1 MTNWPS
7 IAQPSYNSSE
17 EYYRPQ
23 IKTEF
28 EANYAQSRP
37 TATRSIY
44 RWSLKWSAMP
54 LADYATLKTFFNT
67 NQGLSFTWTNAI
79 DSSSHTV
86 RFSDSSLK
94 AQYIT
99 KDYVG
104 VEVNIEEV

>member
-7 IAQPSYNSSE
+7 ISQPSYNSGE

-37 TATRSIY
+37 SATRSIF
-44 RWSLKWSAMP
+44 RWSLKWESMSAT
-54 LADYATLKTFFNT
+54 DYSTLKTFFNT
-67 NQGLSFTWTNAI
+67 NQGNSFTWIHGITNV
-79 DSSSHTV
+79 SYTV
-86 RFSDSSLK
+86 RFSENSLK
-94 AQYIT
+94 AQYVNP
-99 KDYVG
+99 DYVR